1 MSGGGSSSLIKRL
14 FSSEE
19 VPNHCRV
26 EFLRKE
32 SVNFEAAPVLRLT
45 GKKTRSME
53 VRGLV
58 QSSQGLNTALITQDQ
73 ALHMILA

>member
-32 SVNFEAAPVLRLT
+32 SVSFEAAPVLRLT

-58 QSSQGLNTALITQDQ
+58 QSSQGLNAALITQDQ